1 MFAARH
7 GVLSGP
13 EMGHT
18 AGMARATHLHGRQ
31 SGWRTSTALLLGVL
45 AASTPCRAQE
55 AYPAKPIHL
64 IVPSTAGGTTDIV
77 GRALAQALSQRM
89 NASFIVEQRVGGS
102 TNIGMTY
109 VARARPDGYTL
120 LVVTDTLTSN
130 VSTFRDPGY
139 DPVTSF
145 TPISVLARAPGA
157 LAVRRDLGVA
167 TVEAF
172 MDLARRK
179 GRDLTVA
186 STGTGTVSHLTGIM
200 FRQRMG
206 LPEWT
211 DVPYAGSAKAVT
223 DLIGGHVDAIFSMVV
238 PLVPHAE
245 SGSLKIVAVTT
256 NRRSPAV
263 PAVPTVAEGTGAA
276 DFDVA
281 NWTALL
287 APAGTPAPIVSK
299 LAAAVGEAMHDPEL
313 LRRFSLIGVEAAGDG
328 PEVLAGEIRRTVAQW
343 RDVVRKSGMKVN

>member
-1 MFAARH
+1 MNAHLSARKVWAA
-7 GVLSGP
+7 
-13 EMGHT
+13 
-18 AGMARATHLHGRQ
+18 AAA
-31 SGWRTSTALLLGVL
+31 ALLGTLL
-45 AASTPCRAQE
+45 ASRSECRAQD
-55 AYPAKPIHL
+55 AYPTRPIHL
-64 IVPSTAGGTTDIV
+64 IIPSTAGGTTDIV
-77 GRALAQALSQRM
+77 GRALGQALSQQM

-109 VARARPDGYTL
+109 VAKAAPDGYTL

-145 TPISVLARAPGA
+145 APISILARAPGA

-167 TVEAF
+167 SVDEFIT
-172 MDLARRK
+172 LARRK

-200 FRQRMG
+200 FQQRMG
-206 LPEWT
+206 LPAWT

-238 PLVPHAE
+238 PLVPHVE
-245 SGSLKIVAVTT
+245 SGSLKLVAVTT
-256 NRRSPAV
+256 SRRSSAV
-263 PAVPTVAEGTGAA
+263 PAVPTVAERTGAA

-287 APAGTPAPIVSK
+287 APAGTPAPIIAK
-299 LAAAVGEAMHDPEL
+299 LAAAVGEAMRDGEL
-313 LRRFSLIGVEAAGDG
+313 LKRFTLLGVEPAGDG

-343 RDVVRKSGMKVN
+343 RDVVRKAGLTVN